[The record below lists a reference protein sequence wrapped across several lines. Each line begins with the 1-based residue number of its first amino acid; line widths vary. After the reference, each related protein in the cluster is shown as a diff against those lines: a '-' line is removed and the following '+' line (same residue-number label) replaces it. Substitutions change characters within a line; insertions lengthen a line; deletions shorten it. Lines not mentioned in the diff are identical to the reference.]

1 MLFAKQYEEN
11 DNSIKLV
18 EIANSIEGLLMT
30 EQVLSVIRQDEAQS
44 LIDELHDLVENR
56 NSQNTEIG

>member
-1 MLFAKQYEEN
+1 VLFAKQYEEN